1 MGDSRRLRM
10 PSSDPQPRITERALP
25 KEPALPRLYDPSVH
39 NDATRVLKADELEAI
54 TRPPPPDED
63 DEPAQLSGVVATG
76 KSMEVDLDWEIPAA
90 PMSDPNPPAEQSE
103 IRVSADVFAADSAEI
118 PIAPPLELD
127 LNELEPLPSFALEEE
142 VTPMSSLPRSRAP
155 SLFPHQERSPSPFPP
170 SREISAPPPSA
181 PPSSPGSV
189 APASG
194 LTLTQRQSIPRV
206 LVSPSEIAKLPIDH
220 RGGFLL
226 THIDGMHTLEEIL
239 DICAMPAAEAL
250 EILRN
255 LEAHRVIEFD

>member
-1 MGDSRRLRM
+1 MGESRRLRM
-10 PSSDPQPRITERALP
+10 PSSDPQRRVTERALP
-25 KEPALPRLYDPSVH
+25 KEPGVPRLYDPSVH
-39 NDATRVLKADELEAI
+39 DEATRVLKSDELQAI
-54 TRPPPPDED
+54 TQPPEAYD
-63 DEPAQLSGVVATG
+63 DEPPQLSGVAPTG
-76 KSMEVDLDWEIPAA
+76 KSMEVELDWEIPDS
-90 PMSDPNPPAEQSE
+90 PMSERTPLEQSE
-103 IRVSADVFAADSAEI
+103 IRVSSDVLSAESTEDI
-118 PIAPPLELD
+118 RVGPPLELD
-127 LNELEPLPSFALEEE
+127 LQELEPLPSFALSEE
-142 VTPMSSLPRSRAP
+142 VTPSLPRARAP
-155 SLFPHQERSPSPFPP
+155 SAFPHGRAPSAFPLGHAPSPLP
-170 SREISAPPPSA
+170 PPPSA
-181 PPSSPGSV
+181 PPSSPVSV